1 MSTSSACLTISGIL
15 VEVLFK
21 PIKNLHLAVYP
32 PEGRVR
38 VAAPDRLTEEQVRL
52 AIIERLPWIRR
63 HQRRLQEAT
72 RQSSR
77 ELVSGESHYV
87 WGQRLRLTVAERPG
101 RASVS
106 VDGGRLCL
114 GVPAG
119 TERHGRE
126 KALQEWYRAEL
137 HAKAGALVEQWAP
150 QVGRPV
156 PYWNVR
162 KMKTL
167 WGSCNPQAGR
177 VWFNMELA
185 KKPTR
190 SLEYI
195 VVHELAHLI
204 ERRHDERFQA
214 LMDQLL
220 PDWRSRRDELNQQPL
235 GHEEWAG

>member
-1 MSTSSACLTISGIL
+1 MSTSSACLTIGGIL

-52 AIIERLPWIRR
+52 AIIEQLPWIRR

-77 ELVSGESHYV
+77 ELVTGESHYV
-87 WGQRLRLTVAERPG
+87 WGQRLRLTVMERPG
-101 RASVS
+101 RPSVS

-119 TERHGRE
+119 TELQGRE
-126 KALQEWYRAEL
+126 RVLQEWYRTEL
-137 HAKAGALVEQWAP
+137 RARAGELVERWAP
-150 QVGRPV
+150 MVGRPV
-156 PYWNVR
+156 PYWNVK

-177 VWFNMELA
+177 VWFNLELA
-185 KKPTR
+185 KKPPR
-190 SLEYI
+190 CLEYV

-204 ERRHDERFQA
+204 ERRHDERFKA
-214 LMDQLL
+214 LMNHLL
-220 PDWRSRRDELNQQPL
+220 PEWRSRRDELNQQPL